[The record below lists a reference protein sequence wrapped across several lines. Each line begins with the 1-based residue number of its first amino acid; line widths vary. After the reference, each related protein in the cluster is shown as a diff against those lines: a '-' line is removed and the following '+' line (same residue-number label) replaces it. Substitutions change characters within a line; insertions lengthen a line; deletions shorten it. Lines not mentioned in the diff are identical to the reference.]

1 MTELIQT
8 LQQKTGLTSDQATAA
23 VNYVIDYFKSKL
35 PDSVHGLLDHA
46 ASGTNVTDELK
57 SKAEGILSS
66 ITSKM
71 GF

>member
-23 VNYVIDYFKSKL
+23 VNHVIDYFKSKL

-57 SKAEGILSS
+57 SKAEDILSS